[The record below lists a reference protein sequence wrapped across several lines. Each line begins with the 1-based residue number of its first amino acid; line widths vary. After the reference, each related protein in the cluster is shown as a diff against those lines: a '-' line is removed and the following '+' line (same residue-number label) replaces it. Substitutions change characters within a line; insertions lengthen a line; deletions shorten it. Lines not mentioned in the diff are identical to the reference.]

1 MVRINVFS
9 FQDMQYERKNIFK
22 NSLNIKNNVIYTQMF
37 TSLYFS
43 EFKQWILSSVV
54 PACLY
59 NLYLNRRCK
68 CDHKTN
74 ISYIFFLPFNY
85 QVSVLLT
92 IYHQKVLNLKKM
104 IWRWVSYRR
113 VLMVSRAH
121 RRVRLMYENIYLAY
135 LFVFIFKRM

>member
-22 NSLNIKNNVIYTQMF
+22 NRLNIKNNVIYTQMF

-92 IYHQKVLNLKKM
+92 IYHQKVLNLKKNDM
-104 IWRWVSYRR
+104 KVSQ
-113 VLMVSRAH
+113 L
-121 RRVRLMYENIYLAY
+121 LAGLNGIEGAEKGEVNVWKY
-135 LFVFIFKRM
+135 ISCLSVCLYI